1 VRTDCA
7 DEERIKVR
15 GFEDRDA
22 MKGTKTT
29 VRAGVEADW
38 RTDADALRGRLD
50 AWGRA
55 FEESLGR
62 YLVRVCGEGVENL
75 HDAMAYALGSDIED
89 PALRGKRIRPAL
101 CLLTAEALGATAA
114 RAMPFALAIELM
126 HNFALVH
133 DDIQDGDVMRRGR
146 ASAWVK
152 FGVPHAINIGD
163 YLLVHA
169 TRVLTDWPVDEA
181 KGGLDA
187 ATRLRLVKLIGSA
200 LDHTHIGQ
208 ALEINYRGT
217 KHFSEEEYLRIVREK
232 TGHYLAAPIQGG
244 AIVAGTPDDVLEHI
258 GAMAQFLG
266 PMFQIIDDI
275 IDLTDGKGRE
285 AIGSDLREGKRSFL
299 VAHVCE
305 RGTAAERER
314 LLAILDKP
322 REATGEEDIREAVE
336 LFGRHGAIEAGR
348 EYCRRLHEGAKREL
362 EALPAALAGPLG
374 MVLEM
379 LVERK
384 K

>member
-1 VRTDCA
+1 MGESKATVQEEWRNDAGALKAYFEQMGVR
-7 DEERIKVR
+7 
-15 GFEDRDA
+15 FEAELRKYIA
-22 MKGTKTT
+22 A
-29 VRAGVEADW
+29 AGA
-38 RTDADALRGRLD
+38 
-50 AWGRA
+50 
-55 FEESLGR
+55 
-62 YLVRVCGEGVENL
+62 EGVANL
-75 HDAMAYALGSDIED
+75 HDAMAYALGTDIEV
-89 PALRGKRIRPAL
+89 PKLRGKRIRPLL
-101 CLLTAEALGATAA
+101 CLLTAEALGAPAA

-146 ASAWVK
+146 DAAWVK
-152 FGVPHAINIGD
+152 YGVPHAINIGD
-163 YLLVHA
+163 YLLVHT
-169 TRVLTDWPVDEA
+169 TRVLTDWPVAAGAGE
-181 KGGLDA
+181 LDA
-187 ATRLRLVKLIGSA
+187 ATRLRLVELIGRA

-217 KHFSEEEYLRIVREK
+217 KTFSEGEYLRIVREK

-244 AIVAGTPDDVLEHI
+244 AIVAGAGAEVLERV

-305 RGTAAERER
+305 RAGADEREK
-314 LLAILDKP
+314 LLKILDKP
-322 REATGEEDIREAVE
+322 REATSDEDIRAAVA
-336 LFGRHGAIEAGR
+336 LFEKYGAIEAGR
-348 EYCRRLHEGAKREL
+348 AYCRRLHEESKREL
-362 EALPAALAGPLG
+362 AALPAALAGPLG